1 MTWSSDVCSSD
12 LDRPSTRGPRRDFG
26 AAERGYDRRPGGD
39 RDSGRTF
46 GGDRRPSGDS
56 RPSGDRPRW
65 QGSDRGPDRREGG
78 FRDRESGYRRDGQDS
93 GPGGYRSGQDAPSRP
108 ARPSYGRPGSTD
120 RPAGGRGF
128 SRTMSDRIGGAFPDE
143 RAARPPRSGDTGRQ
157 GARGTSSV
165 GAGGRTGRTS
175 GYGTRPGA
183 DRGRPYDRGNDRPSD
198 GRPSDGRPSGGR
210 SRDERPRGDRRDGG
224 DRRGGSGSD
233 APRIPDSITDDQVS
247 REVRDELGSLSFDR
261 ASIVGRY
268 LVAAEL
274 ATDPEQAY
282 RYAQAAKQMAARV
295 GIVRE
300 VSGVMAYNSGRWAE
314 ALTELQAGRRM
325 TGRNDY
331 LPLMADSE
339 RGLGRLDR
347 ALDLVHSAEAKRLP
361 RAAQIELRIVESGI
375 RRDQGL
381 ADAAVLALQVPELT
395 DGKQRPWSA
404 RLFYAYG
411 EALLAADRP
420 EAAREAFSRAVVADE
435 DEQTDALARLDELD
449 GISVTDLEDDEDE
462 DDEETADADADADA
476 DDLEDEDDE
485 DLDDEDDDDEDDDET
500 DDDLDLD
507 DEEDDP
513 DETDD
518 DLDLDD
524 EEDDPD
530 DESDEPDPLEEDEDF
545 EDEEEVD
552 DESDDDEDE
561 TDDDLDE
568 DEASNAD
575 VPDVP

>member
-1 MTWSSDVCSSD
+1 
-12 LDRPSTRGPRRDFG
+12 
-26 AAERGYDRRPGGD
+26 
-39 RDSGRTF
+39 
-46 GGDRRPSGDS
+46 
-56 RPSGDRPRW
+56 
-65 QGSDRGPDRREGG
+65 
-78 FRDRESGYRRDGQDS
+78 
-93 GPGGYRSGQDAPSRP
+93 
-108 ARPSYGRPGSTD
+108 
-120 RPAGGRGF
+120 
-128 SRTMSDRIGGAFPDE
+128 MSDRIGGAFPDD
-143 RAARPPRSGDTGRQ
+143 RPARAPRPGSGGRPGSRGTSYGAGDRTGRPSGYAARPG
-157 GARGTSSV
+157 V
-165 GAGGRTGRTS
+165 
-175 GYGTRPGA
+175 
-183 DRGRPYDRGNDRPSD
+183 DRGRPYDRGDD
-198 GRPSDGRPSGGR
+198 R
-210 SRDERPRGDRRDGG
+210 SRDDRPRDDRSRD
-224 DRRGGSGSD
+224 DRRGGGSD

-268 LVAAEL
+268 LIAAEL

-282 RYAQAAKQMAARV
+282 RYAQAAKQLAARV

-300 VSGVMAYNSGRWAE
+300 VSGIMAYNSGRWAE

-411 EALLAADRP
+411 EALLAAGRA

-449 GISVTDLEDDEDE
+449 GISVTDLEDDEDDEEALDDDLDEE
-462 DDEETADADADADA
+462 DDDDLDDEADDLEDDDDHDGDDDDEADA
-476 DDLEDEDDE
+476 DDLDDDAV
-485 DLDDEDDDDEDDDET
+485 DLDDE
-500 DDDLDLD
+500 
-507 DEEDDP
+507 
-513 DETDD
+513 
-518 DLDLDD
+518 
-524 EEDDPD
+524 
-530 DESDEPDPLEEDEDF
+530 
-545 EDEEEVD
+545 
-552 DESDDDEDE
+552 
-561 TDDDLDE
+561 
-568 DEASNAD
+568 AD
-575 VPDVP
+575 GRDVRRGRGRPRRRVRRT